1 RDLPAV
7 REACGDQILHDLVL
21 AVDGDHA
28 TTGQLAQRDAVA
40 LAPELQIDA
49 VVHEPF
55 AVHAGAE
62 TEGPE
67 QIDGSLL
74 EHAGA
79 QAAFDVDAVATFDDD
94 RFDPVG
100 MEDVREREAGG

>member
-1 RDLPAV
+1 
-7 REACGDQILHDLVL
+7 VL

-28 TTGQLAQRDAVA
+28 TISQLAQRDAVA
-40 LAPELQIDA
+40 LTAELEIDA

-62 TEGPE
+62 PEGPE

-79 QAAFDVDAVATFDDD
+79 QASLDVRTIATFDDD
-94 RFDPVG
+94 RLDAVG
-100 MEDVREREAGG
+100 MEDVREREAGGTGPDDRDLRTLSGQR